1 MDCHGDEDTIHL
13 FVTADH
19 VMALS
24 FSSGNILSSPVQ
36 LISKGFNLAYALL
49 F

>member
-1 MDCHGDEDTIHL
+1 MDYHGDGDTIHL

-19 VMALS
+19 VMALC
-24 FSSGNILSSPVQ
+24 FSSGNTFSSPMQ